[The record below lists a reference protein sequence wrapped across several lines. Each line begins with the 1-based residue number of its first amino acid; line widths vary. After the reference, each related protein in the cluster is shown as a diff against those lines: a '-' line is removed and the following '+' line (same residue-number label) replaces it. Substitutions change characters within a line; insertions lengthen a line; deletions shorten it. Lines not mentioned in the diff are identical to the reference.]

1 MGDGSSSRADGGE
14 KVAVSPSSSSGATP
28 DASTDQQSDGATAPA
43 ADRGRLLPRAAV
55 VEERGRG
62 DDAAER
68 GCGGSPVTPAG
79 TPGAPADV
87 PRGCCPVYVGAER
100 RRFVVPTA
108 YLGAPAFRRL
118 LEKAEEEFG
127 FHYHGGALTIPCDTE
142 ALKHIL
148 LVTDRQ
154 VLAPDADGTVRT
166 PSTRWVRSARPNA
179 PPRWPGLL
187 ARNAVRCVLGR
198 EMLQPDVGLQAWF
211 RHGP

>member
-1 MGDGSSSRADGGE
+1 MGDGSSSRFDGGE

-55 VEERGRG
+55 GEERGRG

-87 PRGCCPVYVGAER
+87 PRGCCAVYVGAER

-127 FHYHGGALTIPCDTE
+127 FHHHGGALTIPCDTE
-142 ALKHIL
+142 VFKYIL

-154 VLAPDADGTVRT
+154 VLAHHPTRT
-166 PSTRWVRSARPNA
+166 SLALPARA
-179 PPRWPGLL
+179 ER
-187 ARNAVRCVLGR
+187 R
-198 EMLQPDVGLQAWF
+198 ELRA
-211 RHGP
+211 GP